1 MSLSSYCRNCGDPY
15 TTVSEMSA
23 LHCNGCEQARTE
35 AMTHATAQAE
45 EQKKTIAPDDLL
57 YIGRQALM
65 QRAHHPRQ
73 TFISPREFN
82 RADME
87 RR

>member
-1 MSLSSYCRNCGDPY
+1 MALSSYCRNCGSGNA
-15 TTVSEMSA
+15 TAAEMASN
-23 LHCNGCEQARTE
+23 HCNTCEEARKAAIQAYVEKNPTSSDSDR
-35 AMTHATAQAE
+35 
-45 EQKKTIAPDDLL
+45 L
-57 YIGRQALM
+57 YAGREALM

-82 RADME
+82 RAEME